1 MLFSKSGARKFQGES
16 MVKRSRVR
24 LFAAVAMVFFPALA
38 MAQAWP
44 TKSVKMVVPF
54 APGGATDVVARLLAQ
69 KLSEEWGQSVVVENR
84 AGAGGNIG
92 GDAVAKS
99 PPDGYTLLM
108 ASGAIVI
115 AGPHMYKSLPYD
127 PARDLVGITNVAT
140 GPQVIAV
147 ATDVPA
153 KDLREFIAYAKAN
166 PKKVN
171 YGSAGIGAQT
181 HLAAENFADSAGIE
195 LTHVPYK
202 GESAAITDLIGGQIQ
217 LVTANLSAA
226 LAFIRD
232 GKIRALAVTSRERNP
247 ALPDV
252 PAASEVLPGFENSGW
267 FGLLAPAGTPKEVI
281 DKIYRDSAKI
291 VLSEEFRGRLAQ
303 LGMTPVANSPAEFS
317 AANRKESARWERVI
331 RERGIEVI

>member
-1 MLFSKSGARKFQGES
+1 MTQRFLAHLAFTLAL
-16 MVKRSRVR
+16 VPV
-24 LFAAVAMVFFPALA
+24 LAA
-38 MAQAWP
+38 AQAWP
-44 TKSVKMVVPF
+44 SKSVKMVVPF
-54 APGGATDVVARLLAQ
+54 AAGGATDVVARLLAQ
-69 KLSEEWGQSVVVENR
+69 KLTEEWGQSVVVENR
-84 AGAGGNIG
+84 VGAGGNIG

-127 PARDLVGITNVAT
+127 PTRDLVAITNVAT

-147 ATDVPA
+147 TPSLPV
-153 KDLREFIAYAKAN
+153 KDLGELIAYAKAN
-166 PKKVN
+166 PKKLN

-181 HLAAENFADSAGIE
+181 HLAAENLAQAAGIE

-202 GESAAITDLIGGQIQ
+202 GESAALTDLMGGQIQ

-226 LAFIRD
+226 LALARE

-252 PAASEVLPGFENSGW
+252 PAAAETLPAFENSGW

-281 DKIYRDSAKI
+281 EKIYRDSAKI
-291 VLSEEFRGRLAQ
+291 VLSEEFRGKLAQ
-303 LGMTPVANSPAEFS
+303 LGMVPVASSPAEFS
-317 AANRKESARWERVI
+317 ASNRRESARWERVI
-331 RERGIEVI
+331 RERGIVVN

>member
-1 MLFSKSGARKFQGES
+1 MTQRFLARLGLAF
-16 MVKRSRVR
+16 
-24 LFAAVAMVFFPALA
+24 ALA
-38 MAQAWP
+38 LAPGLAAAQAWP
-44 TKSVKMVVPF
+44 TKPVKMVVPF
-54 APGGATDVVARLLAQ
+54 AAGGATDVVARLLAQ

-84 AGAGGNIG
+84 VGAGGNIG

-127 PARDLVGITNVAT
+127 PARDLVAITNVAT

-147 ATDVPA
+147 TPGLPV
-153 KDLREFIAYAKAN
+153 KDLAELIAYAKAN
-166 PKKVN
+166 PKKLN

-181 HLAAENFADSAGIE
+181 HLAAENFAQAAGVE

-202 GESAAITDLIGGQIQ
+202 GESAALTDLMGGQIQ

-226 LAFIRD
+226 LALARE

-247 ALPDV
+247 ALPEV
-252 PAASEVLPGFENSGW
+252 PAAAEVLPGFENSGW
-267 FGLLAPAGTPKEVI
+267 FGLLAPTGTPKEVI
-281 DKIYRDSAKI
+281 EKVYRDSAKI
-291 VLSEEFRGRLAQ
+291 VLSDEFRGKLAQ
-303 LGMTPVANSPAEFS
+303 LGMVPVANTPADF
-317 AANRKESARWERVI
+317 AASNRRESARWERVI
-331 RERGIEVI
+331 RERGIVVN

>member
-1 MLFSKSGARKFQGES
+1 MRRFWPHLA
-16 MVKRSRVR
+16 
-24 LFAAVAMVFFPALA
+24 ALA
-38 MAQAWP
+38 LLGALPGLAFAQAWP
-44 TKSVKMVVPF
+44 AKPVKMVVPF
-54 APGGATDVVARLLAQ
+54 AAGGATDVVARLLAQ
-69 KLSEEWGQSVVVENR
+69 KLTEEWGQSVVIENR
-84 AGAGGNIG
+84 VGAGGNIG

-99 PPDGYTLLM
+99 SPDGYTLLM

-127 PARDLVGITNVAT
+127 PARDLVAITNVAT

-147 ATDVPA
+147 ANNLPV
-153 KDLREFIAYAKAN
+153 KDLGALIAYAKAN
-166 PKKVN
+166 PGKLN

-181 HLAAENFADSAGIE
+181 HLAAENLAHAAGIE

-202 GESAAITDLIGGQIQ
+202 GESAALTDLMGGQIQ

-226 LAFIRD
+226 IALVRE

-252 PAASEVLPGFENSGW
+252 PTASEVLPGFENTGW

-281 DKIYRDSAKI
+281 EKVYRDSAKI
-291 VLSEEFRGRLAQ
+291 VLGEEFRAKLAQ
-303 LGMTPVANSPAEFS
+303 IGMVPVANSPADFGAS
-317 AANRKESARWERVI
+317 NLRESARWERVI
-331 RERGIEVI
+331 RERGIVVN